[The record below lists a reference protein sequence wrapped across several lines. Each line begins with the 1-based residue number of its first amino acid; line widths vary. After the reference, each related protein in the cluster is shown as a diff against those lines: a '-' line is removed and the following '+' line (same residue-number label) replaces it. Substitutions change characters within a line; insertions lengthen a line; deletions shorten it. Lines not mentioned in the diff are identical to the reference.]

1 MYNHDIV
8 NLDNPNNFVIRQTYF
23 GLIFG
28 LTRQKNLCDLTQ
40 ILSSSK

>member
-23 GLIFG
+23 GLIFWFNKAKKP
-28 LTRQKNLCDLTQ
+28 LRPDPNSFK
-40 ILSSSK
+40 